1 MDRNHERAW
10 WGLSAGATLVFGLA
24 CAAQFN
30 DPDPLGWIGMY
41 GAAAALSAVGALRPV
56 RLLAGGLLAVCVV
69 WLGVLFWNGLPAEP
83 QPMKYG
89 PQSGW
94 LADEVVREGGG
105 LLLVGAWMAV
115 LSLRGRKPRIESQL
129 RSDV

>member
-41 GAAAALSAVGALRPV
+41 GAAAALSAALTKDNKSI
-56 RLLAGGLLAVCVV
+56 VV
-69 WLGVLFWNGLPAEP
+69 
-83 QPMKYG
+83 M
-89 PQSGW
+89 
-94 LADEVVREGGG
+94 EGF
-105 LLLVGAWMAV
+105 V
-115 LSLRGRKPRIESQL
+115 
-129 RSDV
+129 

>member
-1 MDRNHERAW
+1 MDSNRDRAW
-10 WGLSAGATLVFGLA
+10 WAISTGATLVFGLA
-24 CAAQFN
+24 CLAQFN

-41 GAAAALSAVGALRPV
+41 GAAAALSAVGAVRPV
-56 RLLAGGLLAVCVV
+56 RPLAGGLLAICAA

-105 LLLVGAWMAV
+105 LLLVGAWMVV
-115 LSLRGRKPRIESQL
+115 LSLRGRLGRIESQPS
-129 RSDV
+129 SDV